1 MRTRHRPTIPALF
14 ILSLLAAG
22 ARAGDG
28 GLDLSFGSG
37 GKAFTDVGGDEDGP
51 IVLLQPDGKIVSVG
65 SSAPT
70 VGGLYDVALARYR
83 ADGTPDPAFGNGGK
97 TKLDLF
103 ALSELAFNGALQAD
117 GKIVVSGVAVVGDFT
132 TFNLQ
137 DAYVARFNA
146 NGTLDSGFGQNG
158 KARFDLGAFEQ
169 FQGLIVQPDQKIV
182 AAGGVVD
189 ISGTA
194 SIALVRLKTDGTPDG
209 TFGPGGKVLTPVPGG
224 LTAQVFN
231 AARQPDG
238 KILIVGGVAA
248 DAAGGEGDPFIAR
261 FLSTGQPDSS
271 FGQGGFRVIPVAG
284 PAQATDAAIQADGK
298 IVVSGIVP
306 HQASGGGPYDFAVWR
321 LLQNGALDSSFD
333 GDGRAQ
339 TDFSGLFDFALS
351 IVVQADGKIVAA
363 GGADSPNDPGDELPN
378 GHTALA
384 RYLANGSP
392 DPSFGSGGRQVFAHS
407 TSIDQ
412 AFGLAIQSDG
422 KLIVTGG
429 AKRSNVDFFVSRHL
443 NSGGGDTSPCV
454 ATDSSLCLGGRFE
467 VKATYSTAS
476 QAGQAHAAGITT
488 DTGFFWFFNSQ
499 NVEVV
504 IKTVD
509 GCGLGGKYWVFGA
522 GLTDVNTVITV
533 RDSHTGAVKT
543 YTNPS
548 GTPFKPI
555 QDTGAFA
562 GCGASTAGLSAPTPL
577 PAPAATDLRLG
588 NNRFKL
594 TATWK
599 AADGATGTG
608 QGVAL
613 TTDTGFFWFFSAA
626 NVEVVAKVI
635 DGCGLNQRY
644 WLFAGGLTNVKVDLT
659 LTDTVTGKSKSYSNP
674 LGTKFAPIQDTAAL
688 AACP

>member
-1 MRTRHRPTIPALF
+1 MRTRRRLTLALF
-14 ILSLLAAG
+14 TLSLVAAG

-28 GLDLSFGSG
+28 GLDPSFGNA

-65 SSAPT
+65 STAAT

-103 ALSELAFNGALQAD
+103 QLSELAFNGALQAD
-117 GKIVVSGVAVVGDFT
+117 GKIVVSGVVVVGDFAS
-132 TFNLQ
+132 FNLQ

-169 FQGLIVQPDQKIV
+169 FQGLVVQPDQKII
-182 AAGGVVD
+182 AAGGVAD

-209 TFGPGGKVLTPVPGG
+209 TFGPGGKVLTVVPGG

-231 AARQPDG
+231 ATRQPDG
-238 KILIVGGVAA
+238 KILVLGGVA
-248 DAAGGEGDPFIAR
+248 DGAGAEGDPFIAR
-261 FLSTGQPDSS
+261 FLSTGQPDPG
-271 FGQGGFRVIPVAG
+271 FGQGGFKVLAVPG
-284 PAQATDAAIQADGK
+284 PAQATDAALQPDGR

-306 HQASGGGPYDFAVWR
+306 HQASGAGSHDFAVWR

-339 TDFSGLFDFALS
+339 TDFSGLFDFALA
-351 IVVQADGKIVAA
+351 IVVQADGRIVAA

-392 DPSFGSGGRQVFAHS
+392 DPSFGSGGRQVFAQS

-412 AFGLAIQSDG
+412 AFGLVIQGDG

-443 NSGGGDTSPCV
+443 NSAGGDTSPCV

-488 DTGFFWFFNSQ
+488 DTGYFWFFNSQ
-499 NVEVV
+499 NVEAV

-562 GCGASTAGLSAPTPL
+562 GCGASTAGVSAPYPR
-577 PAPAATDLRLG
+577 PAPASTDLRLG

-599 AADGATGTG
+599 STDGATGTG

-613 TTDTGFFWFFSAA
+613 TTDTGFFWFFNAA

-659 LTDTVTGKSKSYSNP
+659 LTDTVTGKSKTYSNP
-674 LGTKFAPIQDTAAL
+674 LGTKFAPIQNTAAL
-688 AACP
+688 SACP